1 MWYKYHA
8 HMKRH
13 FRNPGESISF
23 LGGYKRE
30 ETPRK
35 DLMNKLKGKLLETEM
50 FQAVNEW
57 RKIKNGKKDNDKS
70 FYVRSDKK
78 KLLM

>member
-1 MWYKYHA
+1 MN
-8 HMKRH
+8 RH
-13 FRNPGESISF
+13 FRNAGECVSF
-23 LGGYKRE
+23 LGGYKR

-57 RKIKNGKKDNDKS
+57 RKIKNGKIRTN
-70 FYVRSDKK
+70 Y
-78 KLLM
+78 